1 MHFFTFLQAE
11 DARAALKLYQKFKE
25 EWEDK
30 VSGKYKKKRIQ
41 LKKKKL
47 EERKKLREKM
57 KKMATLEFES

>member
-1 MHFFTFLQAE
+1 M
-11 DARAALKLYQKFKE
+11 KLYQKFKE